1 MRRPALMRSLFSL
14 LLGLILVAPAPGAAR
29 EDGNAFRIELFGGYS
44 QLNLA
49 DLNRRVEY
57 DQRYESYHTEER
69 YAYYHAAFGNFV
81 TYSGRM
87 DGEFNRIN
95 GALPIGIRLRYD
107 VNPTLA
113 VSVGFKYLS
122 SERESSVAHRYDI
135 RITNPDG
142 FQFYDAFSMTVDND
156 PYSLSVVAYI
166 PMVGIHYKV
175 GKIKAID
182 LEAYLAA
189 GPVFARC
196 DFMQQRLSTTVDAYE
211 YTTEQSLSHEMEGK
225 GMGLALDA
233 GLQMNIRMFDRFHLL
248 LEGGYA
254 LQNVWNISGPGSAE
268 TGYQDSNSIGFTE
281 SSAWEGPWAMVQ
293 GSLNREWGDF
303 AYSYPTN
310 QYGTEGLSD
319 FRLDLSGFQIRM
331 GISFRL

>member
-1 MRRPALMRSLFSL
+1 MRRLPLIRCLFSL
-14 LLGLILVAPAPGAAR
+14 PLSLFLVVPALWASQESGR
-29 EDGNAFRIELFGGYS
+29 KFRIELYGGYS
-44 QLNLA
+44 QLNLD

-57 DQRYESYHTEER
+57 DQRYESYYTEER

-95 GALPIGIRLRYD
+95 DPLPLGIRLRYD
-107 VNPTLA
+107 INPNLG
-113 VSVGFKYLS
+113 VSIGFKYLS
-122 SERESSVAHRYDI
+122 SEQDSRVTHSYDI
-135 RITNPDG
+135 QITNPDG
-142 FQFYDAFSMTVDND
+142 VQFYDEFSMTVENN
-156 PYSLSVVAYI
+156 PYSLSVEAYV
-166 PMVGIHYKV
+166 PMVGIHYKL
-175 GKIKAID
+175 GEIKAID

-196 DFMQQRLSTTVDAYE
+196 DFSQQRLSTTSDAYE
-211 YTTEQSLSHEMEGK
+211 YAIEQSLSYKMEGK
-225 GMGLALDA
+225 GTGLALDA
-233 GLQMNIRMFDRFHLL
+233 GVQMNIRMFNRFHLL

-254 LQNVWNISGPGSAE
+254 LQYAWNLSGPGSAE
-268 TGYQDSNSIGFTE
+268 NGYHDSNSIGFTE
-281 SSAWEGPWAMVQ
+281 NSAWEGPWAMAQ
-293 GSLNREWGDF
+293 GSLNQEWGDF

-319 FRLDLSGFQIRM
+319 FRLDLSGFQIRV